1 MDERFLPHKVIR
13 EDRPDG
19 TVLLSSGYPLGPVAR
34 NTGEWQRRWAAEAPS
49 RAFLAERSGP
59 GWRTMAYGEALE
71 MTQAIA
77 AALLDRGMGAE
88 TPILILSGNG
98 VDHGLLMLAA
108 HYAGVP
114 VVPIA
119 EQYSLIP
126 AARGRL
132 THVAGLTRPAM
143 VFAADGAAFGDAL
156 ADPRLDGVEVVVSAN
171 PPAGATPFSDLLRG
185 GAADAE
191 AANARVGPETLAKI
205 LMTSGSTSDPKG
217 VITTQGMLTTNQ
229 TQVGDSFPFVRAR
242 PPEIIDWLPWNHCFG
257 GSHNFNLILANGGT
271 LWIDDGKPMKG
282 PLFDRTMENHRLADC
297 TMSFNV
303 PVGHAQMLE
312 VLRADAVLRRRFF
325 DGMDMIFYAGAAL
338 PQAIWDGF
346 EELAEAE
353 GGPRPLITSAWG
365 LTETAP
371 SAIEAYEPMPR
382 AGIVGAPLGGLSLK
396 MVPDPDDPGRYEV
409 RIKGPSITPG
419 YYRDPAKTV
428 EAFDEEGYFR
438 SGDAMRFEDPVRAEA
453 GLIFDGRMGE
463 DFKLTTGV
471 WVRAANLRLEALA
484 ALAPL
489 AADLVVAGHGRD
501 EVGLLIVPAAR
512 AEAELNGAPD
522 GRGAL
527 TGPLAEEIARR
538 LAPLADAQR
547 GSSLRIARA
556 LVLAEPPSV
565 GDGEITAKGNLN
577 NKKMLARRA
586 ALVDR
591 LYDDGDG
598 AVLRIGANG

>member
-1 MDERFLPHKVIR
+1 MDDRFLPHKVMR
-13 EDRPDG
+13 EDRADG
-19 TVLLSSGYPLGPVAR
+19 AILLSSGYPLGPVAR
-34 NTGEWQRRWAAEAPS
+34 STGEWQRAWAAEAPS
-49 RAFLAERSGP
+49 RTFLAERSGA
-59 GWRTMAYGEALE
+59 GWRKLAYGEALE
-71 MTQAIA
+71 ATRAVA
-77 AALLDRGMGAE
+77 AVLLDRGMGAE

-98 VDHGLLMLAA
+98 VDHGLLMLGAQ
-108 HYAGVP
+108 YAGVP
-114 VVPIA
+114 IVPIA

-126 AARGRL
+126 EARGRL
-132 THVAGLTRPAM
+132 AYIADLVNPAM

-156 ADPRLDGVEVVVSAN
+156 ADPCLAAAEKVTAAN
-171 PPAGATPFSDLLRG
+171 HPDGATRFADLLKG
-185 GAADAE
+185 GASDAD
-191 AANARVGPETLAKI
+191 AANAKVGPETLAKI

-282 PLFDRTMENHRLADC
+282 PLFDRTVENHRLADC

-303 PVGHAQMLE
+303 PVGHGQMLE
-312 VLRADAVLRRRFF
+312 VLRDDAELRRRFF

-346 EELAEAE
+346 EELADAE
-353 GGPRPLITSAWG
+353 GGRRPLITSAWG

-382 AGIVGAPLGGLSLK
+382 AGIVGAPLGGLSVK
-396 MVPDPDDPGRYEV
+396 MVPDPDDQGRYEV

-419 YYRDPAKTV
+419 YYRDPAKTAA
-428 EAFDEEGYFR
+428 AFDDEGYFLT
-438 SGDAMRFEDPVRAEA
+438 GDAMRFEDPARAEA
-453 GLIFDGRMGE
+453 GLVFDGRMGE

-489 AADLVVAGHGRD
+489 AADLVVAGHGRE
-501 EVGLLIVPAAR
+501 EVGLLIVPSPAAGLA
-512 AEAELNGAPD
+512 AEPD
-522 GRGAL
+522 GAGAL
-527 TGPLAEEIARR
+527 TGRLVEEIAKR
-538 LAPLADAQR
+538 LAPLAGPER

-556 LVLAEPPSV
+556 LVMAEPPSV
-565 GDGEITAKGNLN
+565 GEGEITAKGNLN
-577 NKKMLARRA
+577 NKKMLARRG

-591 LYDDGDG
+591 LFDE
-598 AVLRIGANG
+598 AAHRIAADA